1 MSRVSSFLSVL
12 LTSTIVLAAA
22 TPTVS
27 RAQSAPSGGGARGD
41 STETVVFDFLTNGG
55 VAVFDSNG
63 QFGFTRSGAQTGASV
78 SRGRG
83 VFPTPP
89 GPPGPS
95 IGVQD
100 LQALENLLTQTRAA
114 RCLVSADTAPCAPAD
129 APPTAMNVVSTE
141 VNITWLVNQVAEAAL
156 RDAPLP
162 DVAIQVNPTRGLSQ
176 MDSWFWVDRS
186 SYGGQAFT
194 YAASIPSP
202 WTLTWDTVVH
212 HHDAV
217 NGPCP
222 DDPSQQCAVG
232 SNDWDETLS
241 HREDHLDV
249 VDLTLT
255 FTPAQYVWGF
265 GDDHDGPARPE
276 SHAVFLDAAGLGLPY
291 TDAFHASSVVHRY
304 HESSLKVFD
313 QGGFPVHLEVRWGA
327 VGTVRATRD
336 GAVVQ
341 NDTLS
346 VGSRVGEYEA
356 RYQVRESQPIVRSS
370 AP

>member
-1 MSRVSSFLSVL
+1 MRRVADFTRFLVA
-12 LTSTIVLAAA
+12 STILLAIS
-22 TPTVS
+22 TPPSVH
-27 RAQSAPSGGGARGD
+27 AQTASSPSAGYGN
-41 STETVVFDFLTNGG
+41 TIVVDVLTNGG

-63 QFGFTRSGAQTGASV
+63 GFAFGKAGTQNGGSV
-78 SRGRG
+78 SQGRG
-83 VFPTPP
+83 DSPGFP
-89 GPPGPS
+89 GPPRPS

-100 LQALENLLTQTRAA
+100 LQDLENLLTQTRAA
-114 RCLVSADTAPCAPAD
+114 RCLVNADTAPCAPAD
-129 APPTAMNVVSTE
+129 APPEAINVVSTE
-141 VNITWLVNQVAEAAL
+141 VNITWLVNQAAQAAL
-156 RDAPLP
+156 HDTPLP
-162 DVAIQVNPTRGLSQ
+162 DIAIQANPAKGLSQ
-176 MDSWFWVDRS
+176 MDSWFWIDRS

-194 YAASIPSP
+194 YAVSIPSP
-202 WTLTWDTVVH
+202 WTLTWDTIVH

-217 NGPCP
+217 NGPCSE
-222 DDPSQQCAVG
+222 DPSQQCAAG
-232 SNDWDETLS
+232 FNDWDETVS
-241 HREDHLDV
+241 HREDHLDI

-255 FTPAQYVWGF
+255 FTPAQYVWDF
-265 GDDHDGPARPE
+265 GDDNNGPARPE
-276 SHAVFLDAAGLGLPY
+276 GHTVFLDGAGLGLPY

-304 HESSLKVFD
+304 HESSRKVFD
-313 QGGFPVHLEVRWGA
+313 QGGFPVHLEVHWGA

>member
-1 MSRVSSFLSVL
+1 MNRVSRFLRVL

-22 TPTVS
+22 TPAVS
-27 RAQSAPSGGGARGD
+27 RAQSAPNGGGARGD
-41 STETVVFDFLTNGG
+41 STETVVVDVLTNGG
-55 VAVFDSNG
+55 LAVFDSNG
-63 QFGFTRSGAQTGASV
+63 QFGFTKSGTQTGNSV

-89 GPPGPS
+89 GPPAPS
-95 IGVQD
+95 IGVRD
-100 LQALENLLTQTRAA
+100 LQNLESLLTQTRAA
-114 RCLVSADTAPCAPAD
+114 RCLVSADMAPCAPAT
-129 APPTAMNVVSTE
+129 APPAATNVASTE
-141 VNITWLVNQVAEAAL
+141 VNIAWLVTQAAQAAL
-156 RDAPLP
+156 HDAPLP
-162 DVAIQVNPTRGLSQ
+162 DVTIQANPAKGLSQ

-194 YAASIPSP
+194 YAVSMPSP
-202 WTLTWDTVVH
+202 WTLTWDTIVH

-222 DDPSQQCAVG
+222 DDPSQKCAVG